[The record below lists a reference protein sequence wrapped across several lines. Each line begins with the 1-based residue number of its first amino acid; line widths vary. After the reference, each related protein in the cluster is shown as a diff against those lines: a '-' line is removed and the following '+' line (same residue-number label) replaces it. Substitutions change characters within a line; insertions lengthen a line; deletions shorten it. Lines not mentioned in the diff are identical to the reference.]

1 MSISI
6 YTSYSLNPV
15 IKNSK
20 LSDGW
25 AYRSAKVTDVIFPV
39 LIAMATGGAY
49 TFPNLEK
56 ALEEA
61 KHSPSEPETSP
72 PTVELKLL
80 LWNIHGDTF
89 AGMAAARE
97 MLVQKVYSQCNP
109 DIFLLQE
116 VVTPSKCLPQQI
128 ERYSFRHCAVR
139 PGEAYIGY
147 DLRLFDNPRKIN
159 IQEVIGNKRL
169 LSGKTALSTRSDGP
183 TPDQVFYSDRSCAIR
198 LRHCSTGKEL
208 VLMSFHNASSR
219 TGGGKDDVISSAQG
233 FIKLVCLVYE
243 HEKVPVIAGGD
254 FNCDRSDLQDHA
266 KEMGCELPNYES
278 SERRKSKEKIDLYVV
293 KSSRTGGGKDDVISS
308 AQGFIKLVFLVHA
321 HEKVPGGDFDPYVV
335 KSSPEDSCRVDVFE
349 VLPLVDPTSTEADT
363 HPLGRESI
371 RYLVD
376 NAPVNKKTG
385 VKLTWQDYN
394 KVTNH
399 DPTICQVK
407 LTY

>member
-1 MSISI
+1 
-6 YTSYSLNPV
+6 
-15 IKNSK
+15 
-20 LSDGW
+20 
-25 AYRSAKVTDVIFPV
+25 
-39 LIAMATGGAY
+39 MATGGTY
-49 TFPNLEK
+49 TFSDLEK

-72 PTVELKLL
+72 LTVELKLL
-80 LWNIHGDTF
+80 LWNIHGDTS

-109 DIFLLQE
+109 NIFLLQE
-116 VVTPSKCLPQQI
+116 VVSPSKCLPKQI

-139 PGEAYIGY
+139 ASEACIGY

-169 LSGKTALSTRSDGP
+169 LSGKTALSTRSNGP

-198 LRHCSTGKEL
+198 LRHRPTGKEL
-208 VLMSFHNASSR
+208 VLMSFHNASTR

-254 FNCDRSDLQDHA
+254 FNCNRSDLQDHA
-266 KEMGCELPNYES
+266 KEMGCELPDYES
-278 SERRKSKEKIDLYVV
+278 SERRRSKEKIDLYVI
-293 KSSRTGGGKDDVISS
+293 KSSRTGGKKDDISY
-308 AQGFIKLVFLVHA
+308 AKGFINLVYLVHPVIA
-321 HEKVPGGDFDPYVV
+321 GDFNPCAV

-349 VLPLVDPTSTEADT
+349 VLPLVDPTSKDADT

-371 RYLVD
+371 RYLVE
-376 NAPVNKKTG
+376 NAPVNKTTKE
-385 VKLTWQDYN
+385 KLTWQDYTR
-394 KVTNH
+394 VTNH
-399 DPTICQVK
+399 DPTICRVK

>member
-1 MSISI
+1 
-6 YTSYSLNPV
+6 
-15 IKNSK
+15 
-20 LSDGW
+20 
-25 AYRSAKVTDVIFPV
+25 
-39 LIAMATGGAY
+39 MATGGTY

-56 ALEEA
+56 ALQEA
-61 KHSPSEPETSP
+61 KHSPGEPETSP

-97 MLVQKVYSQCNP
+97 MLVQKVYSKCKP

-116 VVTPSKCLPQQI
+116 VVAPSKCLPKQI
-128 ERYSFRHCAVR
+128 ERYSFHHCDVR

-147 DLRLFDNPRKIN
+147 DRRLFDNPRKIN

-198 LRHCSTGKEL
+198 LRHRSTRKEL

-219 TGGGKDDVISSAQG
+219 TGGGKADVISSAQG

-254 FNCDRSDLQDHA
+254 FNCDRSDLQGHA
-266 KEMGCELPNYES
+266 KEMGCELPDYES

-293 KSSRTGGGKDDVISS
+293 KSSRTGGGGK
-308 AQGFIKLVFLVHA
+308 G
-321 HEKVPGGDFDPYVV
+321 
-335 KSSPEDSCRVDVFE
+335 
-349 VLPLVDPTSTEADT
+349 
-363 HPLGRESI
+363 
-371 RYLVD
+371 
-376 NAPVNKKTG
+376 
-385 VKLTWQDYN
+385 
-394 KVTNH
+394 
-399 DPTICQVK
+399 
-407 LTY
+407 